1 MGQPPQP
8 PLLQPIDA
16 TTLRALVGE
25 LRVALVPSRFEKAQ
39 QPDGQT
45 LQLAL
50 RHLEGVQWLEL
61 GWLAEAPRLLAIP
74 APPRQGEGSTLAAQ
88 LQHGLRGLALV
99 AIHQAGLERVVRL
112 EFAPRPGEAPRRH
125 LVLELMGR
133 HSNLFLLN
141 EQSQVIALARQVKLS
156 QSRWRP
162 IGTGDAYTP
171 PPEPRGEVPR
181 SDEPR
186 DRWQRRLLALPQPLA
201 QALLETYQ
209 GVSPS
214 LARQLLAADGH
225 GEALPPDR
233 SVRQLDTAQWDTL
246 WRRWQSWLTAV
257 EQERFSLSWDPGGGY
272 RCWGAGEGGEV
283 REGRK
288 PPLAI
293 HRALAEATRAWLDGR
308 HLEQRRHALRQRMEG
323 LRQRERRQAGDQE
336 SLLAATAGSGQLQHQ
351 ADALLCLPSPSKEQI
366 QEAQRLYKKA
376 RKQRRSVAAIEPRLE
391 AHRQRLAWLEEAMVY
406 VDQSDQIDQLAALE
420 EDLHALEPRSKAVA
434 REVVRQ
440 RSRGEAPGASPQ
452 PLELRSPSGL
462 VLQVGRNH
470 RQNEWI
476 SFRQARRGD
485 LWFHAQE
492 VPGSHVVL
500 KASEGPA
507 EDGDLAAAADLA
519 AHFSRGRGNARV
531 PVVMVPVESLHRLPG
546 AEAGTVR
553 HRGGEILWG
562 QPDRARALLTAS

>member
-1 MGQPPQP
+1 
-8 PLLQPIDA
+8 
-16 TTLRALVGE
+16 
-25 LRVALVPSRFEKAQ
+25 
-39 QPDGQT
+39 
-45 LQLAL
+45 
-50 RHLEGVQWLEL
+50 
-61 GWLAEAPRLLAIP
+61 
-74 APPRQGEGSTLAAQ
+74 
-88 LQHGLRGLALV
+88 
-99 AIHQAGLERVVRL
+99 
-112 EFAPRPGEAPRRH
+112 
-125 LVLELMGR
+125 
-133 HSNLFLLN
+133 
-141 EQSQVIALARQVKLS
+141 
-156 QSRWRP
+156 
-162 IGTGDAYTP
+162 
-171 PPEPRGEVPR
+171 
-181 SDEPR
+181 
-186 DRWQRRLLALPQPLA
+186 
-201 QALLETYQ
+201 
-209 GVSPS
+209 
-214 LARQLLAADGH
+214 
-225 GEALPPDR
+225 
-233 SVRQLDTAQWDTL
+233 
-246 WRRWQSWLTAV
+246 
-257 EQERFSLSWDPGGGY
+257 
-272 RCWGAGEGGEV
+272 
-283 REGRK
+283 
-288 PPLAI
+288 
-293 HRALAEATRAWLDGR
+293 
-308 HLEQRRHALRQRMEG
+308 MEG